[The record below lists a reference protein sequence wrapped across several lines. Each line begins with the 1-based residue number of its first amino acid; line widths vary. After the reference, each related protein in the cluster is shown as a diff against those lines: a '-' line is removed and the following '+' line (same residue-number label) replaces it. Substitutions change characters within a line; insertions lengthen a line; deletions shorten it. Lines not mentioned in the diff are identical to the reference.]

1 MGETRAGREQ
11 KAEAEGLAGGGV
23 SMKKGTPGGCQERG
37 TSVQVKTVPGRSWK
51 PRASV
56 GGPIN

>member
-23 SMKKGTPGGCQERG
+23 SMKKGTPRRL
-37 TSVQVKTVPGRSWK
+37 PGK
-51 PRASV
+51 GDICASQDCTWEKLETQSISRW
-56 GGPIN
+56 PN